1 MESQI
6 RMTKPDSKQEV
17 AAEWV
22 SVDALKPWAQNPRI
36 NDDAVPEVA
45 KSIRRFGFGSPI
57 LARKADGEIIAGHT
71 RLKAAMSLGLERVP
85 VRYLDLDPAEAHLLA
100 LADNRLAEEADWDN
114 GQLAAILADYKI
126 GDAQSSGFDL
136 SEISKLLDEAEE
148 DFDLDDV
155 DPVLSDKLSYQ
166 VIIECKDEEEQTE
179 LLHSLRQK
187 GKKCKAL
194 VV

>member
-1 MESQI
+1 
-6 RMTKPDSKQEV
+6 MTKPDSKQEV